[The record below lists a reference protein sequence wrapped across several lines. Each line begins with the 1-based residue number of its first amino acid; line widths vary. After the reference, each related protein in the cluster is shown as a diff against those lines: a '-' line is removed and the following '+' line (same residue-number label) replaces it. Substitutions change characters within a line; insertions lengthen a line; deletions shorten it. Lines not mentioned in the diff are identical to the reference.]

1 MDDVGTSHTVQAAV
15 PHSVSLRYTGIGSG
29 PFLRIANGPWEET
42 SQGSFLFS
50 LSSSR

>member
-29 PFLRIANGPWEET
+29 PFLHIANGPWEEMN
-42 SQGSFLFS
+42 GSS
-50 LSSSR
+50 KNGQ